1 MGHPMP
7 ERLLKRNLCA
17 LSIGALLLLLV
28 SGQAWAGGV
37 SFTEQGAAASGK
49 ANAFTGE
56 ANDPSAIFYNPAGIT
71 QLTGTQ
77 VMIGT
82 SIVKLDST
90 FRCSTT
96 PCENS
101 QLQDQFPIIPHFYI
115 THRFKQWDERVSIG
129 LGVYTPFGIVV
140 DWPDNWQ
147 GRFNTTDARLRV
159 TVYNPTVAYQVTPEL
174 SVAAGIRIADAGAE
188 FEQKFD
194 IGAGESKVRVH
205 DLEAHP
211 VGWNVGLL
219 YPLKEIST
227 SVGLQS
233 RRELQAMSNG
243 SADFPGPAAFFFE
256 NTRSHT
262 SIKFPPQLILGVSI
276 KAIPRWTINADIEWE
291 GWRTV
296 GTVPLH
302 FTTTS
307 QTIIDQQALDK
318 AGCTNQ
324 QTVPQAGCRLW
335 KNSYVF
341 RIGAEYAATDR
352 LALRGGFFYDQ
363 TPIPDN
369 TFDPT
374 IPNADLYAL
383 TTRLGYKLGGT
394 SVDIAYLF
402 GLYEKRATNASSLDP
417 TIRGGFPPDG
427 TGGPAV
433 FGSFSTTA
441 QVLMLSVTYRF

>member
-1 MGHPMP
+1 MP
-7 ERLLKRNLCA
+7 ERLLKKSLC
-17 LSIGALLLLLV
+17 GGLLGTLLFLLG

-56 ANDPSAIFYNPAGIT
+56 ASDPSAIFYNPAGIT
-71 QLTGTQ
+71 QLPGTQ
-77 VMIGT
+77 LMIGT

-90 FRCSTT
+90 FRSSTSGEST
-96 PCENS
+96 

-115 THRFKQWDERVSIG
+115 THRFKQWDERVSVG

-159 TVYNPTVAYQVTPEL
+159 TVYNPTVAYQVTPEF
-174 SVAAGIRIADAGAE
+174 SAAAGIRIADAGAE
-188 FEQKFD
+188 FEQKFPQ
-194 IGAGESKVRVH
+194 IIFGENKVRVH

-211 VGWNVGLL
+211 VGWNVGFL
-219 YPLKEIST
+219 YHLKEIST
-227 SVGLQS
+227 SVGLQFRS
-233 RRELQAMSNG
+233 ELQAKFNG
-243 SADFPGPAAFFFE
+243 SADFTGPDAFFIE
-256 NTRSHT
+256 NTKFHT
-262 SIKFPPQLILGVSI
+262 SVKLPPQLILGVST

-296 GTVPLH
+296 GSIPKS
-302 FTTTS
+302 FDTTTGSFVAQSNFNS
-307 QTIIDQQALDK
+307 QGL
-318 AGCTNQ
+318 
-324 QTVPQAGCRLW
+324 RLW

-341 RIGAEYAATDR
+341 RLGAEYAATDR
-352 LALRGGFFYDQ
+352 IALRGGFFYDQ
-363 TPIPDN
+363 TPIPKE

-383 TTRLGYKLGGT
+383 TAGLGYKWEAT

-402 GLYEKRATNASSLDP
+402 GFYEKRAINGSTIDP
-417 TIRGGFPPDG
+417 AGSTI
-427 TGGPAV
+427 
-433 FGSFSTTA
+433 FGSYSTTA
-441 QVLMLSVTYRF
+441 QVLVLSVTQRF

>member
-17 LSIGALLLLLV
+17 LSIGALLLLLG

-49 ANAFTGE
+49 ANAFAGE
-56 ANDPSAIFYNPAGIT
+56 ANDPSDIFYNPAGIT
-71 QLTGTQ
+71 QLQGTQ
-77 VMIGT
+77 LMIGT

-101 QLQDQFPIIPHFYI
+101 QLQDQFPIIRHFYI

-159 TVYNPTVAYQVTPEL
+159 TVYNPTVAYQVTPEF
-174 SVAAGIRIADAGAE
+174 SAAAGIRIADAGAE
-188 FEQKFD
+188 FEQMFELV
-194 IGAGESKVRVH
+194 GLGENKVRVH

-211 VGWNVGLL
+211 IGWNVGFL
-219 YPLKEIST
+219 YHLKEIST
-227 SVGLQS
+227 SVGLQFRS
-233 RRELQAMSNG
+233 ELQAKFNG
-243 SADFPGPAAFFFE
+243 LADFSGPVGQFFAVE
-256 NTRSHT
+256 NTKFHT

-276 KAIPRWTINADIEWE
+276 KAIPRWTINAHIEWE
-291 GWRTV
+291 GCRTV
-296 GTVPLH
+296 GSIPKSFDRT
-302 FTTTS
+302 
-307 QTIIDQQALDK
+307 
-318 AGCTNQ
+318 AGSGL
-324 QTVPQAGCRLW
+324 PQDIFFNSPGFRLW

-341 RIGAEYAATDR
+341 RLGAEYAATDQI
-352 LALRGGFFYDQ
+352 ALRGGFFYDQ
-363 TPIPDN
+363 TPIPKE
-369 TFDPT
+369 TFNPT
-374 IPNADLYAL
+374 VPNADLYAL
-383 TTRLGYKLGGT
+383 SVGAGYKWEAT

-402 GLYEKRATNASSLDP
+402 GFYEKRAINGSTIDP
-417 TIRGGFPPDG
+417 DNLTG
-427 TGGPAV
+427 TTT
-433 FGSFSTTA
+433 FGSYSTTA
-441 QVLMLSVTYRF
+441 QELVLSVTYRF

>member
-1 MGHPMP
+1 
-7 ERLLKRNLCA
+7 
-17 LSIGALLLLLV
+17 
-28 SGQAWAGGV
+28 V

-49 ANAFTGE
+49 GNAFTGE

-71 QLTGTQ
+71 QLPGTQ
-77 VMIGT
+77 LMIGT

-101 QLQDQFPIIPHFYI
+101 ELQDQFPIIPHFYI

-129 LGVYTPFGIVV
+129 LGIYTPFGIVV

-147 GRFNTTDARLRV
+147 GRFNTTNARLRV
-159 TVYNPTVAYQVTPEL
+159 TVYNPTVAYQVTPVF
-174 SVAAGIRIADAGAE
+174 SAAAGIRIADAGAE
-188 FEQKFD
+188 FEQ
-194 IGAGESKVRVH
+194 IIAVAGESKVRVH
-205 DLEAHP
+205 GLEANP
-211 VGWNVGLL
+211 IGWNVGLL
-219 YPLKEIST
+219 YHLKEIST
-227 SVGLQS
+227 SVGLQFRS
-233 RRELQAMSNG
+233 ELQAKFDG
-243 SADFPGPAAFFFE
+243 LADFSGPCCPPVFV
-256 NTRSHT
+256 NTRFHS
-262 SIKFPPQLILGVSI
+262 SIKFPPQLILGVST

-296 GTVPLH
+296 GSIPKSFEDSGEGLLPE
-302 FTTTS
+302 S
-307 QTIIDQQALDK
+307 LLDQRGLRD
-318 AGCTNQ
+318 
-324 QTVPQAGCRLW
+324 W

-363 TPIPDN
+363 TPIPDH

-383 TTRLGYKLGGT
+383 TTGLGYKWEAT

-402 GLYEKRATNASSLDP
+402 GFYEKRAINGSTIDPAGP
-417 TIRGGFPPDG
+417 TI
-427 TGGPAV
+427 
-433 FGSFSTTA
+433 FGSYSTTA
-441 QVLMLSVTYRF
+441 QVLVLSVTHRF

>member
-1 MGHPMP
+1 MP
-7 ERLLKRNLCA
+7 ERLLKKSLC
-17 LSIGALLLLLV
+17 GGLLGTLLFLLG

-71 QLTGTQ
+71 QLPGTQ
-77 VMIGT
+77 LMIGT

-90 FRCSTT
+90 FRSSTSGEST
-96 PCENS
+96 

-115 THRFKQWDERVSIG
+115 THRFKQWDERVSVG

-159 TVYNPTVAYQVTPEL
+159 TVYNPTVAYQVTPEF
-174 SVAAGIRIADAGAE
+174 SAAAGIRIADAGAE
-188 FEQKFD
+188 FEQKFPQ
-194 IGAGESKVRVH
+194 IIFGENKVRVH

-211 VGWNVGLL
+211 VGWNVGFL
-219 YPLKEIST
+219 YHLKEIST
-227 SVGLQS
+227 SVGLQFRS
-233 RRELQAMSNG
+233 ELQAKFNG
-243 SADFPGPAAFFFE
+243 SADFTGPDAFLIE
-256 NTRSHT
+256 NTKFHT
-262 SIKFPPQLILGVSI
+262 SVKLPPQLILGVST

-296 GTVPLH
+296 GSIPKS
-302 FTTTS
+302 FDTTTGSFVAQSNFNS
-307 QTIIDQQALDK
+307 QGL
-318 AGCTNQ
+318 
-324 QTVPQAGCRLW
+324 RLW

-341 RIGAEYAATDR
+341 RLGAEYAATDR
-352 LALRGGFFYDQ
+352 IALRGGFFYDQ
-363 TPIPDN
+363 TPIPKE

-383 TTRLGYKLGGT
+383 TAGLGYKWEAT

-402 GLYEKRATNASSLDP
+402 GFYEKRAINGSTIDP
-417 TIRGGFPPDG
+417 AGSTI
-427 TGGPAV
+427 
-433 FGSFSTTA
+433 FGSYSTTA
-441 QVLMLSVTYRF
+441 QVLVLSVTQRF

>member
-17 LSIGALLLLLV
+17 LSIGAVLLLHG

-37 SFTEQGAAASGK
+37 SFTEHGAAASGK
-49 ANAFTGE
+49 ANAFAGE

-71 QLTGTQ
+71 QLPGTEL
-77 VMIGT
+77 MIGT

-159 TVYNPTVAYQVTPEL
+159 TVYNPTVAYQVTPAF
-174 SVAAGIRIADAGAE
+174 SVAAGIRIADVGAE
-188 FEQKFD
+188 FEQKFAVPPLG
-194 IGAGESKVRVH
+194 IPESKVRVH
-205 DLEAHP
+205 DLTAHP
-211 VGWNVGLL
+211 IGWNVGLL
-219 YPLKEIST
+219 YHLKEIST
-227 SVGLQS
+227 SVGLQFRS
-233 RRELQAMSNG
+233 ELQAKFNG
-243 SADFPGPAAFFFE
+243 EADFTGPSAIFGTNARF
-256 NTRSHT
+256 HT
-262 SIKFPPQLILGVSI
+262 SIKFPPQLILGVST

-296 GTVPLH
+296 GSIPKS
-302 FTTTS
+302 FDGAAS
-307 QTIIDQQALDK
+307 ALNSR
-318 AGCTNQ
+318 GL
-324 QTVPQAGCRLW
+324 RLW
-335 KNSYVF
+335 ENSYVF
-341 RIGAEYAATDR
+341 RLGAEYAATER
-352 LALRGGFFYDQ
+352 IALRGGFFYDQ

-369 TFDPT
+369 TLDRKSTRLNSSHGYISYAVFCLKKKKKKLICLVLALIMT
-374 IPNADLYAL
+374 IQHTYRLRYAL
-383 TTRLGYKLGGT
+383 L
-394 SVDIAYLF
+394 A
-402 GLYEKRATNASSLDP
+402 
-417 TIRGGFPPDG
+417 
-427 TGGPAV
+427 
-433 FGSFSTTA
+433 
-441 QVLMLSVTYRF
+441 

>member
-1 MGHPMP
+1 MP
-7 ERLLKRNLCA
+7 ERLLKRNFCA
-17 LSIGALLLLLV
+17 LSIGALLLLHG

-71 QLTGTQ
+71 QLPGTQ
-77 VMIGT
+77 LMIGT

-188 FEQKFD
+188 FEQLFEI
-194 IGAGESKVRVH
+194 IGFGENKVRVH

-211 VGWNVGLL
+211 IGWNVGLL
-219 YPLKEIST
+219 YHLKEIST
-227 SVGLQS
+227 SVGLQFRS
-233 RRELQAMSNG
+233 ELQAKFNG
-243 SADFPGPAAFFFE
+243 SADFSGPEVPILGIE
-256 NTRSHT
+256 NTKFHS
-262 SIKFPPQLILGVSI
+262 SIKFPPQLILGVSM

-296 GTVPLH
+296 GSIPKSFDRT
-302 FTTTS
+302 
-307 QTIIDQQALDK
+307 
-318 AGCTNQ
+318 AGF
-324 QTVPQAGCRLW
+324 PQDAFNSPGFRLW

-341 RIGAEYAATDR
+341 RLGAEYAATDR

-363 TPIPDN
+363 TPIPN
-369 TFDPT
+369 ETFDPT
-374 IPNADLYAL
+374 IPIADLYAL
-383 TTRLGYKLGGT
+383 TTGLGYKWEAT

-402 GLYEKRATNASSLDP
+402 GFYEKRATNASSIDP
-417 TIRGGFPPDG
+417 TITGG
-427 TGGPAV
+427 TGGPTI

>member
-17 LSIGALLLLLV
+17 LSIGAWLLLHGG
-28 SGQAWAGGV
+28 GQAWAGGV

-71 QLTGTQ
+71 QLPGTQ
-77 VMIGT
+77 LMIGT

-159 TVYNPTVAYQVTPEL
+159 TVYNLTVAYQVTPEF
-174 SVAAGIRIADAGAE
+174 SAAVGIRIADAGAE

-194 IGAGESKVRVH
+194 FESKVLVH

-219 YPLKEIST
+219 YHLKEIST
-227 SVGLQS
+227 SVGLQFRS
-233 RRELQAMSNG
+233 ELQAKFNG
-243 SADFPGPAAFFFE
+243 SADFTGPAGPPILE
-256 NTRSHT
+256 NTKFHS
-262 SIKFPPQLILGVSI
+262 SIKFPPQLILGIST

-296 GTVPLH
+296 GSIPKSFDDTGSGLIPQSSL
-302 FTTTS
+302 
-307 QTIIDQQALDK
+307 
-318 AGCTNQ
+318 NQ
-324 QTVPQAGCRLW
+324 RGLRDW

-341 RIGAEYAATDR
+341 RIGAEYAATDQI
-352 LALRGGFFYDQ
+352 ALRGGFFYDQ
-363 TPIPDN
+363 TPIPN
-369 TFDPT
+369 ETFEPT

-383 TTRLGYKLGGT
+383 TAGAGYRWEDT

-402 GLYEKRATNASSLDP
+402 GFYEKRVTDASSLDP
-417 TIRGGFPPDG
+417 TITGG
-427 TGGPAV
+427 TGGPPI

>member
-1 MGHPMP
+1 MLRFIAGFTVSI
-7 ERLLKRNLCA
+7 LVVLCGEA
-17 LSIGALLLLLV
+17 
-28 SGQAWAGGV
+28 SGGGL

-71 QLTGTQ
+71 QLPGTQ
-77 VMIGT
+77 FMIGT

-90 FRCSTT
+90 FRSSTSG
-96 PCENS
+96 ENWN
-101 QLQDQFPIIPHFYI
+101 LQDQFPIIPHFFI
-115 THRFKQWDERVSIG
+115 THRFKQWDERFSIG

-159 TVYNPTVAYQVTPEL
+159 TVYNPTVAYQVTPEF
-174 SVAAGIRIADAGAE
+174 SAAAGIRIADAGAE
-188 FEQKFD
+188 FEQDFA
-194 IGAGESKVRVH
+194 IFFGENKVRVH

-211 VGWNVGLL
+211 IGWNVGLL
-219 YPLKEIST
+219 YHLKEIST
-227 SVGLQS
+227 SVGLQFRS
-233 RRELQAMSNG
+233 ELQAKFNG
-243 SADFPGPAAFFFE
+243 SADFSGPDADAFSIE
-256 NTRSHT
+256 NTKFHS
-262 SIKFPPQLILGVSI
+262 SIKLPPQLILGVST
-276 KAIPRWTINADIEWE
+276 KVIPRWTINADIEWE

-296 GTVPLH
+296 GSIPKNFERT
-302 FTTTS
+302 
-307 QTIIDQQALDK
+307 
-318 AGCTNQ
+318 AGSGVAQ
-324 QTVPQAGCRLW
+324 DIAFDSPGPRLW

-341 RIGAEYAATDR
+341 RLGAEYAATDR

-363 TPIPDN
+363 TPIPKE

-383 TTRLGYKLGGT
+383 TAGAGYRWQAT

-402 GLYEKRATNASSLDP
+402 GFYEKRATDGSSIDP
-417 TIRGGFPPDG
+417 TITGG
-427 TGGPAV
+427 TGGPPV

-441 QVLMLSVTYRF
+441 QVLVLSVTHRF